1 MKVSVII
8 PAYNAEGFIK
18 DSLNSVIHQVYK
30 NLEIIVVDDHSTDN
44 TKKIISEYAKKDNR
58 IIPFYQTTNKGV
70 SAARNVGLSAA
81 TGDYILFVD
90 SDDYLTKDAIRRMVD
105 AAQEYNSDFIDS
117 YHLLY
122 LRKKNGKLVSFTEK
136 KLPKEKLVMGSL
148 NDDIRIIDMYTYI
161 TGKLI
166 KKELISDLQFDESLS
181 RYEDM
186 VFEHILKTRIKNYVF
201 LNKIIYFYFQR
212 EDSLVNTL
220 GKKHLCYIDAMEK
233 VKHIYLNHSKEIQEK
248 VESILFTNAL
258 LTLFTKVIKNDD
270 SLEDNTKLCKESLKK
285 IIDIFPN
292 YEKNQKISKMLKKRV
307 NKYLN
312 NDKKL
317 KKFIKRM
324 RKIDFIKW
332 YFRYLSIFNKYKYKF
347 N

>member
-8 PAYNAEGFIK
+8 PAYNAEDYIK

-30 NLEIIVVDDHSTDN
+30 NLEIIVVDDASTDN
-44 TKKIISEYAKKDNR
+44 TKKIINEYAKKDKR
-58 IIPFYQTTNKGV
+58 IVPFYQITNKGV
-70 SAARNVGLSAA
+70 SAARNVGLKAA
-81 TGDYILFVD
+81 TGEYVVFVD

-105 AAQEYNSDFIDS
+105 AATEYNADFIDS

-122 LRKKNGKLVSFTEK
+122 LKKKNGKLVSFTEK
-136 KLPKEKLVMGSL
+136 KLPKEKLVLGSL
-148 NDDIRIIDMYTYI
+148 NDDIIILDMYTYI

-166 KKELISDLQFDESLS
+166 KKELLKNLEFDENLT

-186 VFEHILKTRIKNYVF
+186 VFEHVVKTRIKNYVF
-201 LNKIIYFYFQR
+201 LNKIVYFYFQR

-220 GKKHLCYIDAMEK
+220 GKKHLVYLDAMEK
-233 VKHIYLNHSKEIQEK
+233 VKHIYINHSKEIQDK
-248 VESILFTNAL
+248 IESILFTNAL

-270 SLEDNTKLCKESLKK
+270 SLEDNIKLCKESIIK

-292 YEKNQKISKMLKKRV
+292 YEKNQNISKTLKKSV
-307 NKYLN
+307 KKILN
-312 NDKKL
+312 NEKKL
-317 KKFIKRM
+317 RRIIKKM
-324 RKIDFIKW
+324 RKINFIKL
-332 YFRYLSIFNKYKYKF
+332 YFKYLSIFNKYVYKF

>member
-8 PAYNAEGFIK
+8 PAYNAEEFIK

-30 NLEIIVVDDHSTDN
+30 NLEIIVIDDHSTDN
-44 TKKIISEYAKKDNR
+44 TKKIISEYAKKDKR

-70 SAARNVGLSAA
+70 SAARNVGLSVA

-105 AAQEYNSDFIDS
+105 ASIEYNADFIDS
-117 YHLLY
+117 YQLLY
-122 LRKKNGKLVSFTEK
+122 LKKKNGKLLSFTEK

-148 NDDIRIIDMYTYI
+148 EDDIRILDMYTYI
-161 TGKLI
+161 KGKLI
-166 KKELISDLQFDESLS
+166 KRELVKDLQFDESLS
-181 RYEDM
+181 RYEDLL
-186 VFEHILKTRIKNYVF
+186 FEHEVKTRIKNYVF
-201 LNKIIYFYFQR
+201 LNRIIYFYFQR

-233 VKHIYLNHSKEIQEK
+233 VKHIYINHSKEIQEK
-248 VESILFTNAL
+248 VESMLFTNAI

-270 SLEDNTKLCKESLKK
+270 SLDDNTKLCKESMKR

-292 YEKNQKISKMLKKRV
+292 YEKNQNISKSIKRFVKK
-307 NKYLN
+307 YSN

-317 KKFIKRM
+317 RKIVKKA

-332 YFRYLSIFNKYKYKF
+332 YFKYLSIFNKYKYKF